1 MSLSSLPLAK
11 EVLGINPTDEDWL
24 QYCKLVG
31 SPFGDIVI
39 VASEK
44 CAVFY
49 VKKFDADEKVYFKL
63 SKTYHAEDSEANISA
78 ISYIPVSKKMIF
90 AFYLFLLLSKIRWE
104 NSKLILIA

>member
-49 VKKFDADEKVYFKL
+49 VKKFDSDEKVYFKL

-90 AFYLFLLLSKIRWE
+90 AFYLFFIIVQDKV
-104 NSKLILIA
+104 